1 MKHLILICC
10 LSCLSIVNQGQELNR
25 NNSHSYPN
33 NSIYIEIGGNSVF
46 FGSLNYERVFINKN
60 FFYFSGRA
68 GIGYGNFVGRSILSA
83 PILLNGIFQIYH
95 ALAFETGIGVSL
107 MKVGTEK
114 ELGGGDWTYQSEVA
128 PTGLAGFRLQAKNG
142 FLLRIDFTP
151 FIAALEYE
159 STVYKFYPSLG
170 LSLGYSL
177 GKKKIEQ

>member
-10 LSCLSIVNQGQELNR
+10 LSCLSIVNQGQELKG

-60 FFYFSGRA
+60 FFYFSGRT
-68 GIGYGNFVGRSILSA
+68 GIGYGNFLGRSILSA

-95 ALAFETGIGVSL
+95 SLAFEAGVGVSL
-107 MKVGTEK
+107 MQVGTEK
-114 ELGGGDWTYQSEVA
+114 ELGGGEWIYKNEVS
-128 PTGLAGFRLQAKNG
+128 PAGHAGIRVQAKNG

-151 FIAALEYE
+151 FIADLEYE
-159 STVYKFYPSLG
+159 SSGYKFYPSLG
-170 LSLGYSL
+170 LSLGYSF
-177 GKKKIEQ
+177 GKKKN